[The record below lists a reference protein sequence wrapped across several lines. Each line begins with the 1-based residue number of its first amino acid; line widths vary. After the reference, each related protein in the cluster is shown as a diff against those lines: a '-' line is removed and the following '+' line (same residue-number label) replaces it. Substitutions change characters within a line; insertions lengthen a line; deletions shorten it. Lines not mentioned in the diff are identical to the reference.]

1 MQNTDLYILQ
11 IAMLF
16 NSGFLPQP
24 TKSESSKTGNYV
36 PGQAMK
42 NALGSVKSLSSAE
55 TSKSDTSMSGSPPTA
70 DTTMDSMSSSKLESS
85 ESSDYRGK
93 DANEELIDL
102 FAKFMVKLNEYA
114 VQNEGHTTFLANICE
129 KLEQSFR
136 LHLASTTKNASI
148 KAAAA
153 KKASSTMS
161 TGALDMI
168 DGGKLV
174 EIIHEDPKL
183 VSRYGR
189 AALENSASVIQ
200 SYKIDKL
207 WRARKDT
214 SATLKELDAKY
225 VNIKSTLNENKAM
238 TNDINDL
245 KIKAL
250 LAAHFKIEATLNVA
264 LAAITGVSTT

>member
-1 MQNTDLYILQ
+1 
-11 IAMLF
+11 
-16 NSGFLPQP
+16 
-24 TKSESSKTGNYV
+24 
-36 PGQAMK
+36 MK

-70 DTTMDSMSSSKLESS
+70 DTTMDSMSSSKLELS
-85 ESSDYRGK
+85 ELSDYPGK

-102 FAKFMVKLNEYA
+102 FAKFMVKLNENA

-148 KAAAA
+148 NAASA
-153 KKASSTMS
+153 KKASKKASSETAAGKEESSTMS

-168 DGGKLV
+168 KSGRLV

-214 SATLKELDAKY
+214 STALQELDAKY